1 MAEPE
6 EPGDRLGKKTELIV
20 LDPAAGSMLML
31 VPAMIAAAGERAALR
46 FIDFFTAN
54 RSRRSI
60 RRIQAT
66 RAQSV

>member
-20 LDPAAGSMLML
+20 LDPAAGSML